1 MVTRRFSPELT
12 RHAYP
17 AGWMLM
23 WWPMQA
29 GLDCHL
35 VPLWS
40 AILGKDDIKAFQ
52 ASERTGVLYTKIR
65 GSRVELAGKAALYS
79 IGELVFPLEV
89 K

>member
-29 GLDCHL
+29 GLED
-35 VPLWS
+35 P
-40 AILGKDDIKAFQ
+40 I
-52 ASERTGVLYTKIR
+52 TGWDR
-65 GSRVELAGKAALYS
+65 DWNENFMALLDQ
-79 IGELVFPLEV
+79 G
-89 K
+89 